1 MYLTVRNR
9 LYVSRDDLR
18 FLRILMHASKN
29 LFNEAL
35 YHVRQHYFKTGQY
48 LDYYA
53 NNDILSKES
62 ENYRVLNA
70 QQAQGVI
77 RKVDEAMKAFF
88 GSVKNKIKGVRL
100 PRYLAK
106 DGFYPLIDRMVYMP
120 KQEVYVIP
128 RSNFIKRVSKMMSV
142 DISDDIKKEVQ
153 IKDSLS
159 ISIPTPRHIVNQTIK
174 EITIKP
180 SFDGKYVHVHYVYET
195 DEPILEES
203 NPRETMS
210 IDLGFNN
217 LAMCAVTNNKH
228 LLIDGKRLK
237 SMNQYFHKRYAYL
250 SSVRPNQEILTQ
262 QMEKLIIKRNHQM
275 TYYINKAA
283 KLIID
288 HGVRNDVGEIII
300 GYNEGFK
307 DINLSHQ
314 YNQMAKS
321 IPLARLRDRLV
332 FLAIQKGMK
341 ARVVNE
347 AYTSVSSYID
357 QDPISKSAFSGQRIK
372 RGLYRSKAGYLIN
385 ADLNGALNILRKSKP
400 EIERLGIRGWNTPRR
415 TLVI

>member
-1 MYLTVRNR
+1 MYLTVKHR
-9 LYVSRDDLR
+9 LYINREDLR
-18 FLRILMHASKN
+18 FFRLLMHAAKN

-35 YHVRQHYFKTGQY
+35 YNVRQHYFKTGQY

-62 ENYRVLNA
+62 ENYRVLNSH
-70 QQAQGVI
+70 QAQMVI

-88 GSVKNKIKGVRL
+88 GSIKSKAKGVRL

-120 KQEVYVIP
+120 NQEVYVIP
-128 RSNFIKRVSKMMSV
+128 RSNFIKRVSKMMTV
-142 DISDDIKKEVQ
+142 DLDHEIKKEVQ
-153 IKDSLS
+153 LKDSLS
-159 ISIPTPRHIVNQTIK
+159 ISIQTPRHILNQTIK

-180 SFDGKYVHVHYVYET
+180 SFDGKYVSVSYVYET

-203 NPRETMS
+203 NHKETMS

-217 LAMCAVTNNKH
+217 LAMCAVTNSKH

-250 SSVRPNQEILTQ
+250 SSIRPNQKVLTH

-283 KLIID
+283 RLIID
-288 HGVRNDVGEIII
+288 HAVENDVGEIII

-321 IPLARLRDRLV
+321 IPLARLRDRLID
-332 FLAIQKGMK
+332 LAKTKGIK
-341 ARVVNE
+341 TKVVNE
-347 AYTSVSSYID
+347 SYTSVSSYID
-357 QDPISKSAFSGQRIK
+357 QDPISKSNFSGQRIK
-372 RGLYRSKAGYLIN
+372 RGLYRSKEGYLIN

-415 TLVI
+415 TMVI